1 MLTITEGAA
10 QELRASLSEADAG
23 EDACF
28 RVSAV
33 ADDKLYMFIGRKLAG
48 DILLQHN
55 GKTLLAMDPLDAG
68 TLHDRKLD
76 YEDEAA
82 GLALSEA
89 KQTGAANRE

>member
-1 MLTITEGAA
+1 MLTITERAA
-10 QELRASLSEADAG
+10 QELRASLSKADAG

-33 ADDKLYMFIGRKLAG
+33 SGDKLCMFVGRELAG
-48 DILLQHN
+48 DILLQHD

-68 TLHDRKLD
+68 TLHGRRLD

-82 GLALSEA
+82 GLALSDA
-89 KQTGAANRE
+89 K